1 MSRSIV
7 VFLLLFLVSNPSPCS
22 SSFTFPYSNYHILL
36 SLSHSLFS
44 RVANLREARGD
55 YHAADRARSIA
66 RILENGLDSGSFWN
80 IMWSVAWDYDGRDA
94 ATSFDMSELNELLRG
109 LTEFSPLGSDRE
121 RVDWINRNYHN
132 LLKVSTPLF
141 GRLRKVFRQSGEAL
155 WRDAKKNMEHTL
167 AKLEIGWI
175 PALARK
181 LTSEPQLK
189 YVKSVVFVL
198 GLIFFKQGPLKE
210 VIETLQK
217 EVLEG
222 DLPKDC
228 LELGTTD
235 LKGLLMVFKDISSK
249 HTSTSSTGAD
259 L

>member
-66 RILENGLDSGSFWN
+66 RILENGLDIGSFWN
-80 IMWSVAWDYDGRDA
+80 IMWSVAWDYDWRDA
-94 ATSFDMSELNELLRG
+94 AASFDMSELNQLLRG
-109 LTEFSPLGSDRE
+109 LTEFSTVGSDRE
-121 RVDWINRNYHN
+121 RVDWIYRNYHN
-132 LLKVSTPLF
+132 LLKVSTSLF
-141 GRLRKVFRQSGEAL
+141 GRLRKVFRQSGP
-155 WRDAKKNMEHTL
+155 
-167 AKLEIGWI
+167 LE
-175 PALARK
+175 
-181 LTSEPQLK
+181 
-189 YVKSVVFVL
+189 
-198 GLIFFKQGPLKE
+198 E

-222 DLPKDC
+222 DLLKDC

>member
-141 GRLRKVFRQSGEAL
+141 GRLRKVFRQSG
-155 WRDAKKNMEHTL
+155 
-167 AKLEIGWI
+167 
-175 PALARK
+175 
-181 LTSEPQLK
+181 
-189 YVKSVVFVL
+189 
-198 GLIFFKQGPLKE
+198 PLKE